1 MQRSEDKKENQS
13 YFLDTFIYLHI
24 VTLDQRY
31 YTKHTLINKHYLKM
45 ISEDQVEHVAK
56 LARLKLSDDE
66 VKRFSGQLG
75 DVLDYMK
82 ILEEADVSNVEETS
96 QVTGLT
102 NVSQSD
108 EIERKCSGD
117 ELLQCSPLPKERHQI
132 RVKPAIKK

>member
-1 MQRSEDKKENQS
+1 
-13 YFLDTFIYLHI
+13 
-24 VTLDQRY
+24 
-31 YTKHTLINKHYLKM
+31 M
-45 ISEDQVEHVAK
+45 ISEDQVKHVAK

-66 VKRFSGQLG
+66 VEKFSGQLG

-102 NVSQSD
+102 NVSQTD
-108 EIERKCSGD
+108 EIQKKCEGD

>member
-1 MQRSEDKKENQS
+1 
-13 YFLDTFIYLHI
+13 
-24 VTLDQRY
+24 
-31 YTKHTLINKHYLKM
+31 M
-45 ISEDQVEHVAK
+45 ISEDQVKHVAK
-56 LARLKLSDDE
+56 LARLKLSDHE
-66 VKRFSGQLG
+66 VKKFSGQMG

-82 ILEEADVSNVEETS
+82 ILEEADVSNVQETS

-108 EIERKCSGD
+108 EIQKKCEGD

>member
-1 MQRSEDKKENQS
+1 
-13 YFLDTFIYLHI
+13 
-24 VTLDQRY
+24 
-31 YTKHTLINKHYLKM
+31 M

-82 ILEEADVSNVEETS
+82 ILEEADVSDVQETS

>member
-1 MQRSEDKKENQS
+1 LN
-13 YFLDTFIYLHI
+13 TFIYLHI

-31 YTKHTLINKHYLKM
+31 YTKPALNNKHKLKM
-45 ISEDQVEHVAK
+45 ISEDQVKHVAK

-66 VKRFSGQLG
+66 VEKFSGQLG

-102 NVSQSD
+102 NVSQTD
-108 EIERKCSGD
+108 EIQKKCEGD